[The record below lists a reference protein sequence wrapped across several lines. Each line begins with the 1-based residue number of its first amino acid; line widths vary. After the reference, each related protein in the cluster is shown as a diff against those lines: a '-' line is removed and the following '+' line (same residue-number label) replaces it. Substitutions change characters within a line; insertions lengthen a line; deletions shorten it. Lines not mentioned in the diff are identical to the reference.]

1 MPDLDRSLIRS
12 MALFERMSDEAL
24 DEILGRASVR
34 RVKQGDIVF
43 EQGKPATEFFVLLH
57 GRLRVHRVTPNGQQ
71 VMVRVVNPGDLFGIA
86 RALQR
91 EDYPG
96 TASAAAESLV
106 LAWPMGSWD
115 VLVEHHPSLAVN
127 AMQTVGQ
134 RLQEAQTRILE
145 MSTEDVERRVA
156 HAILRLVQQSGRKEA
171 DGIRIDFPV
180 TKQDIAEMTGT
191 TLHTV
196 SRILT
201 AWESEG
207 LVKGGRQK
215 LLVRDPHRLM
225 LKAEGSTGSSS
236 E

>member
-1 MPDLDRSLIRS
+1 MTDLDRSLIRS
-12 MALFERMSDEAL
+12 MALFERMSDEEL
-24 DEILGRASVR
+24 DDILSRASIR
-34 RVKQGDIVF
+34 RVGQSENVF
-43 EQGKPATEFFVLLH
+43 EQGEPATEFFVLLH
-57 GRLRVHRVTPNGQQ
+57 GRLRVHRVTPSGQQ

-91 EDYPG
+91 QDYPG
-96 TASAAAESLV
+96 TASAAAESLIM
-106 LAWPMGSWD
+106 AWPMSNWD

-156 HAILRLVQQSGRKEA
+156 HAILRLVKQSGRKEA
-171 DGIRIDFPV
+171 EGIRVDFPV

-215 LLVRDPHRLM
+215 LLVLDPHRLTR
-225 LKAEGSTGSSS
+225 KAEGGDVP
-236 E
+236 ER

>member
-1 MPDLDRSLIRS
+1 MADLDRNLIRS
-12 MALFERMSDEAL
+12 MALFAHMDDVEL
-24 DEILGRASVR
+24 DDVLARASVR
-34 RVKQGDIVF
+34 RIAQGEIVF
-43 EQGKPATEFFVLLH
+43 EQGKPATQFFVLLH
-57 GRLRVHRVTPNGQQ
+57 GRLRVHRITPAGQQ

-96 TASAAAESLV
+96 TASAAAESLI
-106 LAWPMGSWD
+106 LEWPMNTWD
-115 VLVEHHPSLAVN
+115 ILVEHHPSLAVN

-156 HAILRLVQQSGRKEA
+156 HAILRLVKQSGRQEA

-201 AWESEG
+201 AWEGEG

-225 LKAEGSTGSSS
+225 IKAEGDTT
-236 E
+236 EN